1 VKANTHC
8 PNCGAIVKGITCEYC
23 GTQFIDIAD
32 LKMGEK
38 AYLRLNYNGAI
49 YTFKVI
55 PSDATITCDTSPIYA
70 EYGVDKKIKPSIPTM
85 DRKLELNF
93 YVLARINS
101 IYGVDNKV
109 IISVYHPNLTRNT
122 GRTFIID
129 I

>member
-1 VKANTHC
+1 MKANTHC

-55 PSDATITCDTSPIYA
+55 PFDATITCDTSPIYMQSMA
-70 EYGVDKKIKPSIPTM
+70 LIE
-85 DRKLELNF
+85 RLHQ
-93 YVLARINS
+93 
-101 IYGVDNKV
+101 
-109 IISVYHPNLTRNT
+109 VYQQWTAS
-122 GRTFIID
+122 
-129 I
+129 